1 MARPPATDE
10 QIAATRSALLDVA
23 EKLYEE
29 GGLAG
34 MSFRAIAKAYGCSYS
49 MPYSYFDSKAD
60 LVDGL
65 RIRCYQ
71 WLKAELEEA
80 VAAAPD
86 PIVGLQ
92 MVAETYV
99 RAGLSRPRY
108 YELMYSDAGAMAED
122 DPEFVEIKFAAL
134 NVARDVIVAAADAA
148 GAELATDPDMAAHLF
163 WVAAHGLVS
172 LEHGGFLVKGLSG
185 DEIQPEM
192 FRAMTQGLILQP
204 DPSLAGS
211 G

>member
-1 MARPPATDE
+1 MARPPATEE
-10 QIAATRSALLDVA
+10 QIAATRTALLDVA
-23 EKLYEE
+23 EELYEE

-65 RIRCYQ
+65 RIRCYE
-71 WLKAELEEA
+71 WLRSTLEEA
-80 VAAAPD
+80 VAEETD
-86 PIVGLQ
+86 PIVALDV
-92 MVAETYV
+92 VAETYV

-108 YELMYSDAGAMAED
+108 YELMYSDAGVMAED
-122 DPEFVEIKFAAL
+122 DPDFVEVKFAAL

-148 GAELATDPDMAAHLF
+148 GAELVAEPDMAAHLF

-172 LEHGGFLVKGLSG
+172 LQHGGFLVKGVTG
-185 DEIQPEM
+185 ENIQPEL
-192 FRAMTQGLILQP
+192 FRAMTQGLIRQP
-204 DPSLAGS
+204 APAPIS